1 LASDGPNH
9 HILRRSICGYCVK
22 AISNRTISRTSPRA
36 CSWRLAGTGKPK
48 GAVEPNAKTHLLS
61 GQKPAARSSQA
72 REHAR
77 PPTLKNLDGLVAL
90 KNKYDATDF
99 FRMNQNVK
107 RASVYPTEALRR
119 SDKWR
124 FSKQ

>member
-1 LASDGPNH
+1 MRKRIFYPGKSRPHVVRKRASMRAR
-9 HILRRSICGYCVK
+9 LRS
-22 AISNRTISRTSPRA
+22 
-36 CSWRLAGTGKPK
+36 
-48 GAVEPNAKTHLLS
+48 
-61 GQKPAARSSQA
+61 
-72 REHAR
+72 
-77 PPTLKNLDGLVAL
+77 KNLDGLVAL